1 MDCKDNFKIET
12 SNEISESEK
21 IYYDIYFKSLDDILN
36 KGKEWKAWTY
46 SDFDKKNMFKF
57 IKKYRLTH
65 PVTILKKCLNLLKI

>member
-1 MDCKDNFKIET
+1 MGIF
-12 SNEISESEK
+12 
-21 IYYDIYFKSLDDILN
+21 YDIYFKSLDDILN

>member
-1 MDCKDNFKIET
+1 MGIF
-12 SNEISESEK
+12 
-21 IYYDIYFKSLDDILN
+21 YDIYFKSLDDILN

-65 PVTILKKCLNLLKI
+65 PVTILKTSSAYYSSPSFNFIMTYK